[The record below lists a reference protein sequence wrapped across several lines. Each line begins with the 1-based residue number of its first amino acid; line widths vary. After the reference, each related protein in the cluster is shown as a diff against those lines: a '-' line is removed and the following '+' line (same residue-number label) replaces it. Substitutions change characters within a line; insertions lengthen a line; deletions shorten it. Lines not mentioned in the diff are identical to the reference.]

1 MNKGDTTPSANA
13 EPRAIPGSG
22 PGCSSSAPQP
32 PRDRAGQ
39 RRWRAVR
46 HWHRRASAELQRLG
60 ATDDVL
66 LELDRLADVLRR
78 RLAAQP

>member
-46 HWHRRASAELQRLG
+46 HWHRRASQELQRLG
-60 ATDDVL
+60 GDDL
-66 LELDRLADVLRR
+66 LPELDRLVGALRE
-78 RLAAQP
+78 RLAAEP